1 MINTLSILIPT
12 YNNVC
17 VELVKS
23 LQAQASLLYS
33 SSDSLSSSS
42 DSLSSSSHF
51 EYEILVADDGS
62 TDERTIE
69 GNRIINTLP
78 HCRYIE
84 RKENVGRA
92 AIRNFLAREAKYTW
106 LLLVDSD
113 LHIDHPNFL
122 LNYLKTE
129 GDIIVGGLKIGGD
142 AEALNHNLRY
152 RYEKACEAAHD
163 YQHRKE
169 KGDREF
175 RSTNFLIAR
184 NILLSCPFDENFRY
198 YGYEDVLL
206 GKQLTAQGHS
216 ITHIDNAILLDEYEG
231 NYRFVQKTEEACRTL
246 YFFREELKGYS
257 KLICYAEKMKR
268 WHLTGICRALFPW
281 LSLPIKARLTGNNP
295 SVFWFNIYKLLYY
308 MHL

>member
-17 VELVKS
+17 LELVKS

-33 SSDSLSSSS
+33 SSDSLS
-42 DSLSSSSHF
+42 LSSHF

-62 TDERTIE
+62 TDERTVE

-78 HCRYIE
+78 RCRYIE

-122 LNYLKTE
+122 LNYLKAE

-142 AEALNHNLRY
+142 PEDPVLFPAYASAAVPCAHALYSPSDDTASDSFSPDVLSLHTAASGTRNDCRPQNSTY
-152 RYEKACEAAHD
+152 RPFAKPV
-163 YQHRKE
+163 
-169 KGDREF
+169 
-175 RSTNFLIAR
+175 L
-184 NILLSCPFDENFRY
+184 LLSPCACPLFAA
-198 YGYEDVLL
+198 
-206 GKQLTAQGHS
+206 K
-216 ITHIDNAILLDEYEG
+216 
-231 NYRFVQKTEEACRTL
+231 
-246 YFFREELKGYS
+246 
-257 KLICYAEKMKR
+257 KL
-268 WHLTGICRALFPW
+268 LTGIYGILFVRRTRNE
-281 LSLPIKARLTGNNP
+281 KAFEYAVCNG
-295 SVFWFNIYKLLYY
+295 S
-308 MHL
+308 

>member
-42 DSLSSSSHF
+42 HF

-62 TDERTIE
+62 TDERTVE

-92 AIRNFLAREAKYTW
+92 AIRNFLAQEAQYPW
-106 LLLVDSD
+106 LLFIDSD
-113 LHIDHPNFL
+113 LHVDNPLFIQ
-122 LNYLKTE
+122 NYSQAE
-129 GDIIVGGLKIGGD
+129 GDVIVGGLKIGGD
-142 AEALNHNLRY
+142 TNKWAHNLRY
-152 RYEKACEAAHD
+152 RYEKSCEEEHD
-163 YQHRKE
+163 YLHRTKS
-169 KGDREF
+169 GDKEF
-175 RSTNFLIAR
+175 RTTNFIIAKNVLR
-184 NILLSCPFDENFRY
+184 ECPFDENFKY

-206 GKQLTAQGHS
+206 GKS
-216 ITHIDNAILLDEYEG
+216 ITDKGYHIVHIDNPILLDDYET
-231 NYRFVQKTEEACRTL
+231 NYLFINKTEEACRTL
-246 YFFREELKGYS
+246 YEFRKELRGYS
-257 KLICYAEKMKR
+257 KLIHYAE
-268 WHLTGICRALFPW
+268 
-281 LSLPIKARLTGNNP
+281 LSKQLKIVYPLVRILYPELSMQIKAQLLGNNP
-295 SVFWFNIYKLLYY
+295 SVFLFNIYKLLYY
-308 MHL
+308 IHLDR

>member
-1 MINTLSILIPT
+1 MLFRSSSRHTLL
-12 YNNVC
+12 YVGL
-17 VELVKS
+17 ELVKS

-33 SSDSLSSSS
+33 SSDSLS
-42 DSLSSSSHF
+42 LSSHF

-62 TDERTIE
+62 TDERTVE

-122 LNYLKTE
+122 LNYLKAE

-152 RYEKACEAAHD
+152 RYEKACEAA
-163 YQHRKE
+163 QIGRASC
-169 KGDREF
+169 RE
-175 RSTNFLIAR
+175 R
-184 NILLSCPFDENFRY
+184 
-198 YGYEDVLL
+198 V
-206 GKQLTAQGHS
+206 
-216 ITHIDNAILLDEYEG
+216 
-231 NYRFVQKTEEACRTL
+231 
-246 YFFREELKGYS
+246 
-257 KLICYAEKMKR
+257 
-268 WHLTGICRALFPW
+268 
-281 LSLPIKARLTGNNP
+281 
-295 SVFWFNIYKLLYY
+295 
-308 MHL
+308 